1 VKFIY
6 TDPRE
11 LDGTCFEVA
20 GAACRQ
26 AEATAVLLKTAIVD
40 AFKMARVAEMER
52 QLIAEQEPDGIG
64 FTESPQGKKLIALE
78 HAAHGMRVKLRQL
91 AQSAE
96 YDPNA
101 PEPDYEDISRD

>member
-1 VKFIY
+1 MKFIY

-11 LDGTCFEVA
+11 LDGSPFEVA
-20 GAACRQ
+20 GAACLQ
-26 AEATAVLLKTAIVD
+26 AENVAALLKTAIVD

-52 QLIAEQEPDGIG
+52 QIIADEEPDGIG
-64 FTESPQGKKLIALE
+64 FTDSPQGKKLIALE
-78 HAAHGMRVKLRQL
+78 HASHGMRVKLRQL

-96 YDPNA
+96 FDPNA